1 MQVKYLSITANLHD
15 FPKMEAWNITCIL
28 TMSIKQKLYT
38 DIRLSKEIQKCEKLL
53 QQEWRP
59 LQPETISVTCS

>member
-53 QQEWRP
+53 QQE
-59 LQPETISVTCS
+59 